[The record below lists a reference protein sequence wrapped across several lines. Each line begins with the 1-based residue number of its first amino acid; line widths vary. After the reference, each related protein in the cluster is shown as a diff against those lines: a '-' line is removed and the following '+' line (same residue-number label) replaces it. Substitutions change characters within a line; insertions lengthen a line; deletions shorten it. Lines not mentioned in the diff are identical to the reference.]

1 MIISMR
7 RAMSCLSSA
16 IRRFLGFGMRNDLK
30 RKAWWQVLG
39 ACLLSWRVDELE
51 I

>member
-30 RKAWWQVLG
+30 RKVLG